1 MGAFSVGEYMLDRV
15 EEVRLR
21 KERVREGVCP
31 PLLPLL
37 LLSVCG
43 VFGELIESGVGGS
56 EVSDGVGGRSKGL
69 LGRGFS
75 GGD

>member
-21 KERVREGVCP
+21 KERSREGDWP
-31 PLLPLL
+31 TPLPL

-43 VFGELIESGVGGS
+43 VFGELLGSGVGGS
-56 EVSDGVGGRSKGL
+56 EVSDGVGGTSKGL

>member
-1 MGAFSVGEYMLDRV
+1 MHFSVGEYMLDRV

-21 KERVREGVCP
+21 KERDREGVCF

-37 LLSVCG
+37 SVCG
-43 VFGELIESGVGGS
+43 AFGEPFESGVGGS
-56 EVSDGVGGRSKGL
+56 EVSDGVGGMSKGL